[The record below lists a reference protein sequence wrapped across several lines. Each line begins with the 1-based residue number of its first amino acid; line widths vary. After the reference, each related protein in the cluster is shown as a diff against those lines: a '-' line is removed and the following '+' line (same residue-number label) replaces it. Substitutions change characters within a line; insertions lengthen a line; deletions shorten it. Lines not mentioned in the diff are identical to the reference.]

1 MPFNTELVGSTVELL
16 VLKLLAERAMY
27 GYEIIQIVNERT
39 DGAFNWKEGT
49 LYPVLHRLEGNG
61 FLVTEWQAGDSGKK
75 RRYYKLTTKGRG
87 HAEEKVAEWR
97 TFSGSVNA
105 VLCGPTTQFGR

>member
-1 MPFNTELVGSTVELL
+1 MPFNTELVGSTVEML

-49 LYPVLHRLEGNG
+49 LYPVLHRLENKG
-61 FLVTEWQAGDSGKK
+61 FLATEWLAGETGKK
-75 RRYYKLTTKGRG
+75 RKYYKLTAKGMAYAG
-87 HAEEKVAEWR
+87 EKVAEWH
-97 TFSGSVNA
+97 TFANSVNA
-105 VLCGPTTQFGR
+105 VLCKQTV

>member
-1 MPFNTELVGSTVELL
+1 MAFDTELVGSTVEML

-49 LYPVLHRLEGNG
+49 LYPVLHRLEGKG
-61 FLVTEWQAGDSGKK
+61 LLITEWQTGDTGKK
-75 RRYYKLTTKGRG
+75 RKYYLLTEKGRI
-87 HAEEKVAEWR
+87 HARAKVGEWHI
-97 TFSGSVNA
+97 FAQSVNA
-105 VLCGPTTQFGR
+105 VLSAQPA